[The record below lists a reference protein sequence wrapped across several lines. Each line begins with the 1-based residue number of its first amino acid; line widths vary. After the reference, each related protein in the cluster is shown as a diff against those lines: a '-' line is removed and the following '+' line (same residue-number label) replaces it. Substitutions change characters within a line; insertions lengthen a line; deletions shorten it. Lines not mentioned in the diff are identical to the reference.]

1 MAVQR
6 DNPYPNHNFEVS
18 IVGVADDNLGFS
30 EVELPSGEI
39 EVIEYREG
47 RDAATVRKLPGLVK
61 YPNVTLKRG
70 VNGYLELYNW
80 WKSGRD
86 GNVRRTDVTIKL
98 LDEQRQEV
106 MRWNLSRAW
115 PVKLEA
121 TSCFSGDISERKV
134 AGLIDVGVISTS
146 RSSMTFATAF
156 LK

>member
-18 IVGVADDNLGFS
+18 IVGVADDTLGFS

-47 RDAATVRKLPGLVK
+47 RDVATVRKLPGLAK

-70 VNGYLELYNW
+70 VNGYLDLYNW
-80 WKSGRD
+80 WKSARD
-86 GNVRRTDVTIKL
+86 GDVRRTDVTIKL

-106 MRWNLSRAW
+106 MRWNLRRAW

-121 TSCFSGDISERKV
+121 GPLNAQGNEV
-134 AGLIDVGVISTS
+134 AIETLELAHEGFELE
-146 RSSMTFATAF
+146 
-156 LK
+156 

>member
-18 IVGVADDNLGFS
+18 IVGVADENLGFS

-47 RDAATVRKLPGLVK
+47 RDATSVRKLPGLVT

-70 VNGYLELYNW
+70 LNGYLELYNW
-80 WKSGRD
+80 WKSARD
-86 GNVRRTDVTIKL
+86 GNIQRTDVTIKL

-106 MRWNLSRAW
+106 MRWSLRDAW

-121 TSCFSGDISERKV
+121 GPLNALANEV
-134 AGLIDVGVISTS
+134 AIETLELAHEGFELE
-146 RSSMTFATAF
+146 
-156 LK
+156 

>member
-1 MAVQR
+1 VAVQR

-18 IVGVADDNLGFS
+18 IVGVADDTLGFS

-47 RDAATVRKLPGLVK
+47 RDAATVRKLVGLVK

-70 VNGYLELYNW
+70 VNGYLDLYNW
-80 WKSGRD
+80 WKSARD
-86 GNVRRTDVTIKL
+86 GDLRRTNVTIKL

-115 PVKLEA
+115 PVKIEAGPLNAQGNEVAIETLELA
-121 TSCFSGDISERKV
+121 HEGFE
-134 AGLIDVGVISTS
+134 LE
-146 RSSMTFATAF
+146 
-156 LK
+156 